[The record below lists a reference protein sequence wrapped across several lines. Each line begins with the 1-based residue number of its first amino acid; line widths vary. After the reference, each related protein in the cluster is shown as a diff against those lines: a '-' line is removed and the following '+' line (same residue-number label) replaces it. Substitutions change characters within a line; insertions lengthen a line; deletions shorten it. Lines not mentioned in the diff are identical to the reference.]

1 VDFILLNIGHETVAL
16 IDKLILI
23 LYDEKYRS
31 YV

>member
-23 LYDEKYRS
+23 LYDEKY
-31 YV
+31 